1 MPNILYVKIFIIC
14 MPYKMRKVSNKNC
27 YKVYNVK
34 TRKVYAKCTSKSKAK
49 KQMQLLRAIQYG
61 FVPKKRVSP

>member
-1 MPNILYVKIFIIC
+1 

-34 TRKVYAKCTSKSKAK
+34 TRKVYAKCTSKLKAK